1 MRDLALAVIYFTVS
15 FFGIIGNVI
24 VLYVLLRQRRGWS
37 VTTTYL
43 FNLALSDLLFL
54 CIMPFWGHQYLN
66 ELNWAFGLGWCKVVG
81 SVTSIN
87 MYASVFF
94 LTAMS
99 VDRYMAVV
107 HATSVNVV
115 RNSCIARWVCISVWS
130 AALLLSLPRVLY
142 QTLQPIYLSG
152 PSTNTTLAGS
162 PGLYRDTGD
171 TTDTTAESLYSLA
184 PTKDPNELM
193 RLPCNFFIPV
203 SSTKWIKMGT
213 IQFIGAM
220 IGFIVPMIVISICYA
235 RIVVTVK
242 KKVISKK
249 VRKDRVAKLAALVV
263 LAFFFCWLPM
273 QIMQLFSAL
282 GGWWKIKA
290 FNFDKNLFHAVYP
303 FMIALAY
310 SNSCI
315 NPIVYA
321 FTTTNFQENIKDICG
336 SDKASRPYKMTLSP
350 QPGKNGDGKTGYA
363 TKTEAIN
370 MYSPCAPRSNHQY
383 TPAVQVHAEQ
393 NSPGDL
399 RNQNHLE
406 NEKQNGAETFESQ
419 SFSYYSC
426 PAVMQGLGK
435 INCEQSGADS
445 VAIHS
450 TPLDNDAYDC
460 IATDAV

>member
-1 MRDLALAVIYFTVS
+1 LAVIYFTVS

-171 TTDTTAESLYSLA
+171 TTDTTA
-184 PTKDPNELM
+184 
-193 RLPCNFFIPV
+193 
-203 SSTKWIKMGT
+203 
-213 IQFIGAM
+213 M

-336 SDKASRPYKMTLSP
+336 SDKAS
-350 QPGKNGDGKTGYA
+350 
-363 TKTEAIN
+363 
-370 MYSPCAPRSNHQY
+370 
-383 TPAVQVHAEQ
+383 
-393 NSPGDL
+393 
-399 RNQNHLE
+399 
-406 NEKQNGAETFESQ
+406 
-419 SFSYYSC
+419 
-426 PAVMQGLGK
+426 
-435 INCEQSGADS
+435 
-445 VAIHS
+445 
-450 TPLDNDAYDC
+450 
-460 IATDAV
+460 